1 MERESSAFG
10 FSSKVGSGNTPP
22 RSRKKRKLQIT
33 SKARGKSFPKWIP
46 PEKRMRVYDES
57 IPQKD
62 QKWVQFMIVAPDR
75 DTKEQLQAG
84 FEFIHDSSLMDH
96 GDFMA
101 INSIAHSYI
110 DDSLGD
116 KGVISPIVVDKEL
129 YRTLL
134 QRACKHDCEHY
145 FYDNIEFCKHCH
157 KCLA

>member
-1 MERESSAFG
+1 M
-10 FSSKVGSGNTPP
+10 
-22 RSRKKRKLQIT
+22 KKKLQIK
-33 SKARGKSFPKWIP
+33 SKARGPGLPKWVP

-62 QKWVQFMIVAPDR
+62 QKWVRFMVVAFDQ
-75 DTKEQLQAG
+75 DSKEQLQAG
-84 FEFIHDSSLMDH
+84 FEFIHDNNSVMDN
-96 GDFMA
+96 DFMA
-101 INSIAHSYI
+101 VNAIAHSYI

-129 YRTLL
+129 YRMLL
-134 QRACKHDCEHY
+134 QRACKHDGEHY